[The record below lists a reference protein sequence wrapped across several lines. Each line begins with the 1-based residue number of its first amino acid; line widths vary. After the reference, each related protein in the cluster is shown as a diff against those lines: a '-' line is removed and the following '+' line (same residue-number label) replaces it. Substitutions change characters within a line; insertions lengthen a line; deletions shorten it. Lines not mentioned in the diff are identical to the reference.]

1 MPSML
6 KDRTAVAGIGETSF
20 GKLLPA
26 SEERLACEAI
36 LAALNDAGISPR
48 DVDGL
53 CSYTIENT
61 DATEVA
67 RNIGAGDITFFSQV
81 GYGGGAGC
89 ATVGHAAMAVAAGQA
104 NVVVAWRSRKRSARS
119 ARLWASGADSVA
131 AAGRWTRPWG
141 LLRPADEIAMLA
153 RRYMHEYGATRESLA
168 EVALALRA
176 HANRNPRAAMYSRPL
191 NRDDYMSARWV
202 SEPLCLYDCCLESDG
217 ALAAV
222 VVSSERARD
231 CRHQPVYIHAFAQ
244 GMPRQVFG
252 MTNYFC
258 EEPLRTASFVCGQA
272 LWRDADFA
280 PADVKV
286 AQIYDAF
293 SPLILFALEGFGL
306 CGRGEA
312 KDFVRG
318 GRLCWDAG
326 AVAVNTAGGSLSEA
340 YVHGFN
346 LITEGVRQVRG
357 TSTSQVEGAESC
369 LVASAECVPSGAL
382 LLRR

>member
-1 MPSML
+1 ML
-6 KDRTAVAGIGETSF
+6 KDRTTIAGIGETTF
-20 GKLLPA
+20 GKLLPI

-36 LAALNDAGISPR
+36 LAALEDAGIAPR
-48 DVDGL
+48 EVDGL
-53 CSYTIENT
+53 CSYTMETT
-61 DATEVA
+61 DATEIA
-67 RNIGAGDITFFSQV
+67 RNIGAGDVTFFSQV

-104 NVVVAWRSRKRSARS
+104 RVAVAWRSRKRSARS
-119 ARLWASGADSVA
+119 ARIWASAAESVA
-131 AAGRWTRPWG
+131 VTGRWSRPWG

-153 RRYMHEYGATRESLA
+153 RRYMHEYGVTRDALA

-176 HANRNPRAAMYSRPL
+176 HANRNPRAAMHDRPL
-191 NRDDYMSARWV
+191 SREQYMSARWV
-202 SEPLCLYDCCLESDG
+202 SEPLCLFDCCLETDG

-231 CRHQPVYIHAFAQ
+231 CRRPPVYIHAFEQA
-244 GMPRQVFG
+244 MPRQIFG

-258 EEPLRTASFVCGQA
+258 EDPLRTPSLVAGKF
-272 LWRDADFA
+272 LWRDSDFT
-280 PADVKV
+280 PADVRV

-293 SPLILFALEGFGL
+293 SPLILFALEGFGF

-312 KDFVRG
+312 GDFVRG
-318 GRLCWDAG
+318 GKLRWDG
-326 AVAVNTAGGSLSEA
+326 GGVAVNTAGGSLSEA

-346 LITEGVRQVRG
+346 MITEGVRQMRG
-357 TSTSQVEGAESC
+357 ASTSQVDGAECC
-369 LVASAECVPSGAL
+369 LVASADCVPSGAL

>member
-1 MPSML
+1 ML
-6 KDRTAVAGIGETSF
+6 KDRTAIAGIGETTF

-36 LAALNDAGISPR
+36 LTALDDAGIAPR
-48 DVDGL
+48 EVDGL
-53 CSYTIENT
+53 CSYTMETT
-61 DATEVA
+61 DATDVA
-67 RNIGAGDITFFSQV
+67 RTIGAGDITFFSQV

-104 NVVVAWRSRKRSARS
+104 KVVVAWRSRKRSARS
-119 ARLWASGADSVA
+119 ARIWANAANSVA
-131 AAGRWTRPWG
+131 STGRWTRPWG

-153 RRYMHEYGATRESLA
+153 RRYMHEYGATRECLA

-176 HANRNPRAAMYSRPL
+176 HANRNPRAAMHSRPL
-191 NRDDYMSARWV
+191 SREEYMSARWV
-202 SEPLCLYDCCLESDG
+202 SEPLCLFDCCLESDG

-222 VVSSERARD
+222 VVSRERARD
-231 CRHQPVYIHAFAQ
+231 CRRPPVYVHAFTQ
-244 GMPRQVFG
+244 GMPQQVFN
-252 MTNYFC
+252 MTNYFS
-258 EEPLRTASFVCGQA
+258 EDPLRTASFVCGKL
-272 LWRDADFA
+272 LWREAEFT

-293 SPLILFALEGFGL
+293 SPLILFALEGFGF
-306 CGRGEA
+306 CPRGAA
-312 KDFVRG
+312 KDFVSG
-318 GRLCWDAG
+318 GRLRWDAG
-326 AVAVNTAGGSLSEA
+326 ALAVNTAGGSLSEA

-346 LITEGVRQVRG
+346 LITEGVRQMRG
-357 TSTSQVEGAESC
+357 TSASQVEGAQCC

>member
-1 MPSML
+1 MI
-6 KDRTAVAGIGETSF
+6 KDRTAIAGIGETNF
-20 GKLLPA
+20 GKLLA
-26 SEERLACEAI
+26 ISEERLACEAI
-36 LAALNDAGISPR
+36 LAALDDAGIVAGE
-48 DVDGL
+48 VDGL
-53 CSYTIENT
+53 CSYTMETT

-89 ATVGHAAMAVAAGQA
+89 ATVAHGAMAVATGQA
-104 NVVVAWRSRKRSARS
+104 SVVVAWRSRKRSARS
-119 ARLWASGADSVA
+119 ARIWASGTESLMAT
-131 AAGRWTRPWG
+131 GRWSRPWG

-176 HANRNPRAAMYSRPL
+176 HANRNPHATMHSRPL
-191 NRDDYMSARWV
+191 TREEYMSARWV
-202 SEPLCLYDCCLESDG
+202 SEPLCLFDCCLESDG

-222 VVSSERARD
+222 IVSSERARD
-231 CRHQPVYIHAFAQ
+231 CRRPPVYIHAIAQ
-244 GMPRQVFG
+244 AMPRQIFS
-252 MTNYFC
+252 MTNYYA
-258 EEPLRTASFVCGQA
+258 EDPLLTPSFVCGRQ

-280 PADVKV
+280 PGDVKV

-293 SPLILFALEGFGL
+293 SPLILFALEGFGF
-306 CGRGEA
+306 CKRGEA
-312 KDFVRG
+312 AEFVRN
-318 GRLCWDAG
+318 GRLRWDGAG
-326 AVAVNTAGGSLSEA
+326 PAVNTAGGSLSEA

-346 LITEGVRQVRG
+346 MITEGVRQMRG
-357 TSTSQVEGAESC
+357 TSTAQVEDADCC

>member
-1 MPSML
+1 MI
-6 KDRTAVAGIGETSF
+6 KDRTAIAGIGETNF
-20 GKLLPA
+20 GKLLA
-26 SEERLACEAI
+26 ISEERLACEAI
-36 LAALNDAGISPR
+36 LAALDDAGIVAGE
-48 DVDGL
+48 VDGL
-53 CSYTIENT
+53 CSYTMETT

-81 GYGGGAGC
+81 AYGGGAGC
-89 ATVGHAAMAVAAGQA
+89 ATVAHGAMAVATGQA

-119 ARLWASGADSVA
+119 ARIWASGTESLMAT
-131 AAGRWTRPWG
+131 GRWSRPWG

-176 HANRNPRAAMYSRPL
+176 HANRNPHATMHSRPL
-191 NRDDYMSARWV
+191 TREEYMSARWV
-202 SEPLCLYDCCLESDG
+202 SEPLCLFDCCLESDG

-222 VVSSERARD
+222 IVSSERARD
-231 CRHQPVYIHAFAQ
+231 CRRPPVYIHAIAQ
-244 GMPRQVFG
+244 AMPRQIFS
-252 MTNYFC
+252 MTNYYA
-258 EEPLRTASFVCGQA
+258 EDPLLTPSFVCGRQ

-280 PADVKV
+280 PGDVKV

-293 SPLILFALEGFGL
+293 SPLILFALEGFGF
-306 CGRGEA
+306 CKRGEA
-312 KDFVRG
+312 AEFVSN
-318 GRLCWDAG
+318 GRLRWDGAG
-326 AVAVNTAGGSLSEA
+326 PAVNTAGGSLSEA

-346 LITEGVRQVRG
+346 MITEGVRQMRG
-357 TSTSQVEGAESC
+357 TSTAQVEDADCC

>member
-1 MPSML
+1 MI
-6 KDRTAVAGIGETSF
+6 KDRTAIAGIGETNF
-20 GKLLPA
+20 GKLLA
-26 SEERLACEAI
+26 ISEERLACEAI
-36 LAALNDAGISPR
+36 LAALDDAGIVAGE
-48 DVDGL
+48 VDGL
-53 CSYTIENT
+53 CSYTMETT

-89 ATVGHAAMAVAAGQA
+89 ATVAHGAMAVATGQA

-119 ARLWASGADSVA
+119 ARIWASGTESLMAT
-131 AAGRWTRPWG
+131 GRWSRPWG

-176 HANRNPRAAMYSRPL
+176 HANRNPHATMHSRPL
-191 NRDDYMSARWV
+191 TREEYMSARWV
-202 SEPLCLYDCCLESDG
+202 SEPLCLFDCCLESDG

-222 VVSSERARD
+222 IVSSERARD
-231 CRHQPVYIHAFAQ
+231 CRRPPVYIHAIAQ
-244 GMPRQVFG
+244 AMPRQIFS
-252 MTNYFC
+252 MTNYYA
-258 EEPLRTASFVCGQA
+258 EDPLLTPSFVCGRQ

-280 PADVKV
+280 PGDVKV

-293 SPLILFALEGFGL
+293 SPLILFALEGFGF
-306 CGRGEA
+306 CKRGEA
-312 KDFVRG
+312 AEFVRN
-318 GRLCWDAG
+318 GRLRWDG
-326 AVAVNTAGGSLSEA
+326 ASPAVNTAGGSLSEA

-346 LITEGVRQVRG
+346 MITEGVRQMRG
-357 TSTSQVEGAESC
+357 TSTAQVEDADCC

>member
-1 MPSML
+1 MI
-6 KDRTAVAGIGETSF
+6 KDRTAIAGIGETNF
-20 GKLLPA
+20 GKLLA
-26 SEERLACEAI
+26 ISEERLACEAI
-36 LAALNDAGISPR
+36 LAALDDAGIVAGE
-48 DVDGL
+48 VDGL
-53 CSYTIENT
+53 CSYTMETT

-89 ATVGHAAMAVAAGQA
+89 ATVAHGAMAVATGQA

-119 ARLWASGADSVA
+119 ARIWASGTESLMAT
-131 AAGRWTRPWG
+131 GRWSRPWG

-176 HANRNPRAAMYSRPL
+176 HANRNPHATMHSRPL
-191 NRDDYMSARWV
+191 TREEYMSARWV
-202 SEPLCLYDCCLESDG
+202 SEPLCLFDCCLESDG

-222 VVSSERARD
+222 IVSSERARD
-231 CRHQPVYIHAFAQ
+231 CRRPPVYIHAIAQ
-244 GMPRQVFG
+244 AMPRQIFS
-252 MTNYFC
+252 MTNYYA
-258 EEPLRTASFVCGQA
+258 EDPLLTPSFVCGRQ

-280 PADVKV
+280 PGDVKV

-293 SPLILFALEGFGL
+293 SPLILFALEGFGF
-306 CGRGEA
+306 CKRGEA
-312 KDFVRG
+312 AEFVRN
-318 GRLCWDAG
+318 GRLRWDGAG
-326 AVAVNTAGGSLSEA
+326 PAVNTAGGSLSEA

-346 LITEGVRQVRG
+346 MITEGVRQMRG
-357 TSTSQVEGAESC
+357 TSTAQVEDADCC